1 MTDSSRLVM
10 TQGPQP
16 GQTFVLD
23 QDLLTLGRDPNNI
36 IVINDPQISRHHAR
50 VTRQGDWMVLEDIG
64 STNGTFVNGIRLAKP
79 HTLANGDVV
88 GLGDAVTLTFYGA
101 SPAMTEPLAGRA
113 TAQPGEPGYEP
124 PPSPP
129 PPRYEPQP
137 PPPSTYAAPPSPAY
151 AVPPAQPAQPI
162 EEKKSRTW
170 VWVGCGCLILLVIVA
185 CGAVFVLDY
194 LRMLPPIFYEPLR
207 WLGLI

>member
-50 VTRQGDWMVLEDIG
+50 ITRQDDWMVLEDIG
-64 STNGTFVNGIRLAKP
+64 STNGTFVNGMRLVNSHA
-79 HTLANGDVV
+79 LANGDVV
-88 GLGDAVTLTFYGA
+88 GLGDAVTLTYYGA
-101 SPAMTEPLAGRA
+101 SPAMTEPLAR
-113 TAQPGEPGYEP
+113 PEESSYEP

-129 PPRYEPQP
+129 PPSYEPQP
-137 PPPSTYAAPPSPAY
+137 PPPPTYAAPPPPAY
-151 AVPPAQPAQPI
+151 AIPPAPAVQPT

-185 CGAVFVLDY
+185 CGALFVLDY

>member
-1 MTDSSRLVM
+1 
-10 TQGPQP
+10 
-16 GQTFVLD
+16 
-23 QDLLTLGRDPNNI
+23 
-36 IVINDPQISRHHAR
+36 
-50 VTRQGDWMVLEDIG
+50 MVLEDIG
-64 STNGTFVNGIRLAKP
+64 STNGTFVNGMRLANP

-88 GLGDAVTLTFYGA
+88 GLGDAVTLTYYGA

-113 TAQPGEPGYEP
+113 TAKLEEPDYEP
-124 PPSPP
+124 APSPP
-129 PPRYEPQP
+129 PPSYEPQP
-137 PPPSTYAAPPSPAY
+137 PPPSTYAAPPPPAY
-151 AVPPAQPAQPI
+151 AVPPALAAQPV